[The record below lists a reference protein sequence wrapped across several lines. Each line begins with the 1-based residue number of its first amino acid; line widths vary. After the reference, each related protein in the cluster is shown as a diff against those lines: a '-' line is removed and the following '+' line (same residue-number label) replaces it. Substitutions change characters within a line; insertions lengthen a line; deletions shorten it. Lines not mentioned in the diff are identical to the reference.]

1 VALSVGAL
9 DLNCGAAAKH
19 FSNACISSV
28 APFSAACCAN
38 AAKYRPRTHYDAAH
52 DSEVRSHLIRCR
64 VLAGSAITAM
74 VLAGSAIPAA
84 TSMISP
90 LTITPTFDSS
100 ITSDPNGASIE
111 ASINAAIDFYTTT
124 LTTATASPIDV
135 TIDFKEGGGLGGSST
150 TLYKVTYQSFI
161 NALIDASSGDLTD
174 TTALAGFPTGPDN
187 PVTDSADI
195 DVKTAELRALGYTG
209 LAPIGGFDGT
219 ITLNT
224 ALTDPGSAGS
234 SLSYSLMAV
243 TEHEI
248 DEVLGL
254 GSDDSGTGFFADP
267 APEDLFRYD
276 SSGNRSYTTN
286 PLAQA
291 YFSINGTTL
300 LAQFDNQNDGG
311 DWGDWQSNPL
321 PAGVAP
327 QVQDAFG
334 TPGSSPFLSVS
345 SPEVSALDALG
356 YNLVA
361 TIGRPTN
368 PAI

>member
-1 VALSVGAL
+1 MIHS
-9 DLNCGAAAKH
+9 
-19 FSNACISSV
+19 
-28 APFSAACCAN
+28 
-38 AAKYRPRTHYDAAH
+38 
-52 DSEVRSHLIRCR
+52 R
-64 VLAGSAITAM
+64 VLAVSAITAIM
-74 VLAGSAIPAA
+74 LAGSAIPAGA
-84 TSMISP
+84 SIISP

-100 ITSDPNGASIE
+100 ITSDPNAASIE
-111 ASINAAIDFYTTT
+111 ASIDAAISFYTTT
-124 LTTATASPIDV
+124 LTTATVSPIDV
-135 TIDFKEGGGLGGSST
+135 TIDFKEGGGLGASST

-161 NALIDASSGDLTD
+161 NALVNASSGDLTD
-174 TTALAGFPTGPDN
+174 TTALAGLSTGLDN
-187 PVTDSADI
+187 PVTGSSTI

-209 LAPIGGFDGT
+209 VPPSGGFDGT

-243 TEHEI
+243 TEHEM

-254 GSDDSGTGFFADP
+254 GSDDSGTGFFTDP

-286 PLAQA
+286 PSAQA
-291 YFSINGTTL
+291 YFSLNGTTL

-334 TPGSSPFLSVS
+334 TPGSSPFLTVS
-345 SPEVSALDALG
+345 SPEVTALDALG
-356 YNLVA
+356 YNLVSPA
-361 TIGRPTN
+361 PEPGTIFLSVSALGGLFLVRRRN
-368 PAI
+368 AKKA